1 MSTRPAGG
9 PRARRP
15 SRSTRSNP
23 LAALAA
29 QSQMTASCRKGVA
42 LWATPL
48 PWQRAS
54 GGADLC
60 EGHGLRGG
68 TGRAGCAAAAYE
80 GSRGTGQGG
89 ILMACRLRAHRL
101 RDVTAW

>member
-1 MSTRPAGG
+1 
-9 PRARRP
+9 
-15 SRSTRSNP
+15 
-23 LAALAA
+23 
-29 QSQMTASCRKGVA
+29 MTASCREGVV

-89 ILMACRLRAHRL
+89 MTMGAAMSRAGAQAGKL
-101 RDVTAW
+101 VNQASPT